1 MQALLLTLTGRSSP
15 PGACRGR
22 RPPGS
27 WLQDHC
33 WVSVATQE
41 VWGQSQPQVSGGP
54 YPGRALGLSS
64 ALRSCSSS
72 PYLDY
77 ATEFLS
83 RWSPVKGRPLKLTS
97 RVPPSPGPR
106 AREPAPSRDHQTGME
121 RGRQEED
128 SSAIPSLETHPSF
141 QLSQGTNRHATPSW
155 APFPHG
161 GQAAYGGWCTK
172 STLLRALLLSWNWQD
187 GADSPQSA
195 SLLRG

>member
-128 SSAIPSLETHPSF
+128 SSAIPSLETSGPSF
-141 QLSQGTNRHATPSW
+141 QLFSLFSFPKALTGTPRPPGPLSHTEDKPHMVVGAPS
-155 APFPHG
+155 PHCSEL
-161 GQAAYGGWCTK
+161 Y
-172 STLLRALLLSWNWQD
+172 S
-187 GADSPQSA
+187 
-195 SLLRG
+195 